1 MGSSPAGNVSGFAGE
16 LVRDASCDAEIK
28 DMSRLLIGD
37 SLSLPRD
44 VMATTQAIV
53 AQKGAGK
60 TYLAMKMMEEA
71 VKAGLQ
77 SIAMD
82 PTGVWYGLSASGDGP
97 ALPVLVMGGEHGNV
111 PLESTSGEVVAE
123 FIVDSGRSVVLD
135 LSLMRKA
142 EMHRFMAA
150 FLDKLYHYK
159 ATHRE
164 NLHVFF
170 DEADTAAPQ
179 SPGPEQARVLGAAE
193 DVVRRGRSRGLGMT
207 LITQRPAVLNKNLL
221 EMCDTLYI
229 MRVIGANDQDA
240 IRKRVGVD
248 APADQVKTMM
258 ASLASLENGEAWI
271 WSPGALSMFKRFRVG
286 AKQTFDS
293 GRSPK
298 PGERVVQPKTR
309 AEIDLND
316 LTAKIKATVEK
327 SKENDPKLLRAE
339 VAKLRAELA
348 KKSPAP
354 SEPRM
359 IEMIVEVPVL
369 KNGQLDRTEKFAG
382 RLEQAGEALMKE
394 AAELR
399 RMIAPAA
406 VAVNARSVAAARHA
420 PAVKASVPA
429 RIPRVQGQVAEKI
442 GKCERAILTAL
453 AQYPAGRAKNQ
464 IGVLTGYA
472 VGGGGFNNSVSSLR
486 SRSYIA
492 GDGDQLKI
500 TDSGADALGV
510 FTPLPHGAALLQHWK
525 KQLGK
530 AEWEILDAL
539 AAVWPQSLGK
549 EDVAARTESRYA
561 ANGGGFNNA
570 ISRLRTLEL
579 IGGKTLLKAS
589 DDLFD

>member
-1 MGSSPAGNVSGFAGE
+1 MSG
-16 LVRDASCDAEIK
+16 
-28 DMSRLLIGD
+28 LLIGD
-37 SLSLPRD
+37 NLSLPRD

-60 TYLAMKMMEEA
+60 TYLAMKFMEEA

-77 SIAMD
+77 SIALD

-164 NLHVFF
+164 NIHVFF

-221 EMCDTLYI
+221 EMCDTLYV

-240 IRKRVGVD
+240 IRKRVSVD
-248 APADQVKTMM
+248 APADQVKAMM
-258 ASLASLENGEAWI
+258 ASLASLANGEAWI

-298 PGERVVQPKTR
+298 PGERVAQPKAR
-309 AEIDLND
+309 ADIDLDD

-348 KKSPAP
+348 KKSPSPA
-354 SEPRM
+354 EPKI
-359 IEMIVEVPVL
+359 IEKIVEVPVL
-369 KNGQLDRTEKFAG
+369 KNGQLDRTEKVAG
-382 RLEQAGEALMKE
+382 RMEQAGERFFKE

-399 RMIAPAA
+399 RLITPAAGVNARPVVAARPAPAA
-406 VAVNARSVAAARHA
+406 AVKVAAPVR
-420 PAVKASVPA
+420 S
-429 RIPRVQGQVAEKI
+429 PRVQDGAAEKI

-453 AQYPAGRAKNQ
+453 AQYPVGRAKNQ

-486 SRSYIA
+486 SKAFIS
-492 GDGDQLKI
+492 GDGDQLQI
-500 TDSGADALGV
+500 TDAGADALGSY
-510 FTPLPHGAALLQHWK
+510 TPLPRGDALLQHWK
-525 KQLGK
+525 LQLGK
-530 AEWEILDAL
+530 AEWEILSVL
-539 AAVWPQSLGK
+539 AAEWPNSLGK
-549 EDVAARTESRYA
+549 EDVAAKTESKYA

-579 IGGKTLLKAS
+579 IGGKALLKAS